1 MGSKKKNILAIFS
14 NVNFSPQLMAIL
26 KELHNESINFKVILI
41 GESELKIAQEIM
53 NLGWNFKLIKER
65 SKFGSILNAFAI
77 TIEII
82 LFRPKTVF
90 ASGQFATIIGM
101 FCAKMFAVKRRI
113 FIRHHSNL
121 HHAYKMKLA
130 RLVDIASNKLCT
142 DVVAVS
148 RVVARILVEDE
159 KIKPSKVTVIFNGIK
174 LPEFQSSEPKQTE
187 MLNTDFRENNL
198 FTIGVLSRLT
208 EWKGVVYAAKAFVR
222 IHKEFPQ
229 SRLRVVG
236 AFSDSYT
243 EVRDILGS
251 LDPNLYTLEVENSDI
266 PNYFRSIDVFIHVPV
281 GEDYEAFGIVYVE
294 ALAAKVRCIFT
305 RSGILSELEDPS
317 IFADIVDYRS
327 SDEIYT
333 MLKEILQGLSK
344 PKSPVPNVWLEQ
356 FSIDV
361 MAQNYLRLIVSDS

>member
-1 MGSKKKNILAIFS
+1 
-14 NVNFSPQLMAIL
+14 
-26 KELHNESINFKVILI
+26 
-41 GESELKIAQEIM
+41 
-53 NLGWNFKLIKER
+53 
-65 SKFGSILNAFAI
+65 
-77 TIEII
+77 
-82 LFRPKTVF
+82 
-90 ASGQFATIIGM
+90 
-101 FCAKMFAVKRRI
+101 
-113 FIRHHSNL
+113 
-121 HHAYKMKLA
+121 
-130 RLVDIASNKLCT
+130 
-142 DVVAVS
+142 
-148 RVVARILVEDE
+148 
-159 KIKPSKVTVIFNGIK
+159 
-174 LPEFQSSEPKQTE
+174 
-187 MLNTDFRENNL
+187 
-198 FTIGVLSRLT
+198 
-208 EWKGVVYAAKAFVR
+208 
-222 IHKEFPQ
+222 
-229 SRLRVVG
+229 VVG

-266 PNYFRSIDVFIHVPV
+266 PNYFRSLDVFIHVPV
-281 GEDYEAFGIVYVE
+281 GKDYEAFGIVYLE